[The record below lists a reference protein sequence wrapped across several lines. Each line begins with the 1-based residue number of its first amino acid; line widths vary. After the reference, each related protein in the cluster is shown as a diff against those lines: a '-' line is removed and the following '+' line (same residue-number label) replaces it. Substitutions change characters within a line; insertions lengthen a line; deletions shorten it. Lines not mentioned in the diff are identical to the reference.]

1 MGRRSLKGGSLSL
14 AGLSGLLY
22 YLFIFFKVISFVLN
36 ETVSFVDAPQL
47 LSAVT
52 CLFVRGSRSRDVKEC
67 VGAGKEVWMN
77 AAKAQKGR
85 REFGENKKLSRSSA
99 GAAFSLCFA
108 PVQEFFFFSQK

>member
-1 MGRRSLKGGSLSL
+1 M
-14 AGLSGLLY
+14 
-22 YLFIFFKVISFVLN
+22 LN

-77 AAKAQKGR
+77 AAKA
-85 REFGENKKLSRSSA
+85 
-99 GAAFSLCFA
+99 
-108 PVQEFFFFSQK
+108 